1 MRKRSAALTS
11 AVGLM
16 VLMVIAV
23 LSLHAGAAKISWHE
37 IMEALTAFDASDTMH
52 LIVVDMRLPRLLAG
66 MLVGAALAVSG
77 AVMQGMTQNP
87 MADSGLL
94 GLSSGAGFAV
104 SLCMSVL
111 GVNSQ
116 LGLLLGSFLGAL
128 AGAGMVYLISAL
140 VPGHQMSLKLVLS
153 GAMVSTFL
161 SALSQALA
169 LKAGKAQS
177 VMFWTLGS
185 LGGITWQ
192 QVCTGAPFILAGL
205 VLAFALSRKITLLS
219 VTEEVA
225 KGLGV
230 NILLV
235 KSLGTLAV
243 VLLSGVSFV
252 LAGSI
257 TFVGILTAHFCRFL
271 VGADYRKIIPLSALS
286 GAVLLTLSDIL
297 AKGFNPPV
305 EYPVGTFIALV
316 GVPVFLFY
324 ARRK

>member
-94 GLSSGAGFAV
+94 GLSSGAGFSV

-116 LGLLLGSFLGAL
+116 LGLLLGSFLAL
-128 AGAGMVYLISAL
+128 
-140 VPGHQMSLKLVLS
+140 
-153 GAMVSTFL
+153 
-161 SALSQALA
+161 
-169 LKAGKAQS
+169 
-177 VMFWTLGS
+177 
-185 LGGITWQ
+185 
-192 QVCTGAPFILAGL
+192 
-205 VLAFALSRKITLLS
+205 
-219 VTEEVA
+219 
-225 KGLGV
+225 
-230 NILLV
+230 
-235 KSLGTLAV
+235 
-243 VLLSGVSFV
+243 
-252 LAGSI
+252 
-257 TFVGILTAHFCRFL
+257 
-271 VGADYRKIIPLSALS
+271 
-286 GAVLLTLSDIL
+286 
-297 AKGFNPPV
+297 
-305 EYPVGTFIALV
+305 
-316 GVPVFLFY
+316 
-324 ARRK
+324 

>member
-1 MRKRSAALTS
+1 M
-11 AVGLM
+11 
-16 VLMVIAV
+16 
-23 LSLHAGAAKISWHE
+23 
-37 IMEALTAFDASDTMH
+37 
-52 LIVVDMRLPRLLAG
+52 
-66 MLVGAALAVSG
+66 
-77 AVMQGMTQNP
+77 
-87 MADSGLL
+87 
-94 GLSSGAGFAV
+94 
-104 SLCMSVL
+104 
-111 GVNSQ
+111 
-116 LGLLLGSFLGAL
+116 
-128 AGAGMVYLISAL
+128 
-140 VPGHQMSLKLVLS
+140 
-153 GAMVSTFL
+153 
-161 SALSQALA
+161 
-169 LKAGKAQS
+169 
-177 VMFWTLGS
+177 
-185 LGGITWQ
+185 
-192 QVCTGAPFILAGL
+192 CTGAPFILAGL